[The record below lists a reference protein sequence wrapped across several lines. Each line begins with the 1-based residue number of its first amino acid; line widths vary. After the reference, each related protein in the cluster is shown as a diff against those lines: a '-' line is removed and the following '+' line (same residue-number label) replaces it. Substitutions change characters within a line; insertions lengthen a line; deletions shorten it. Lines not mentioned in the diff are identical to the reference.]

1 MHMDVM
7 VREVKESDYGEWL
20 ALWSAYNRI
29 GSSAVSDEVTQHT
42 WRRVND
48 PHSPLLCRVAELNKK
63 IVGFAL
69 CVLHEGT
76 YVLDPVCYLEDF
88 FVCESVRCKG
98 IGRAVLDYLHNEA
111 VEKGWSKVYWF
122 TRSGNTARRLYDR
135 VATTDDFVRY
145 RMVL

>member
-1 MHMDVM
+1 MDVI
-7 VREVKESDYGEWL
+7 VREVNESDYREWL
-20 ALWSAYNRI
+20 ELWGAYNRI
-29 GSSAVSDEVTQHT
+29 GNSIVSEEVTQHT

-48 PHSPLLCRVAELNKK
+48 PRSPILCRVAELNNK

-76 YVLDPVCYLEDF
+76 YVLQPVCYLEDF
-88 FVCESVRCKG
+88 FVCESVRGKG
-98 IGRAVLDYLHNEA
+98 IGRAVLDYLHDEA

-122 TRSGNTARRLYDR
+122 TRSENTARRLYDK

-145 RMVL
+145 RMIL